1 MSRPRKIRVTINGR
15 KVEAA
20 VAPNQTL
27 AEFLRYHLALTG
39 TKEGC
44 DTGDCGACTV
54 LLDGKAVNSCLV
66 LAVETHGGSVTTI
79 EGLSS
84 DGELHPLQQVF
95 IDHGTVQC
103 GFCTPGMILGAKAL
117 LDENANPTEEDIRL
131 GLAGNLCRC
140 TGYVNIVKAVGA
152 AAKVLV
158 FSEFLSEAP
167 KPVMTKS
174 VAQKVHISK
183 GNGLTLRGNTALLH

>member
-1 MSRPRKIRVTINGR
+1 MSRARKIRITVNGQ
-15 KVEAA
+15 KIEAA

-54 LLDGKAVNSCLV
+54 IVNGKAVNSCLV
-66 LAVETHGGSVTTI
+66 LAVEVQGGSVTTI
-79 EGLSS
+79 EGLA
-84 DGELHPLQQVF
+84 DNGDLHPLQKAF

-140 TGYVNIVKAVGA
+140 SGYVNIVKAVSA
-152 AAKVLV
+152 AARILR
-158 FSEFLSEAP
+158 EA
-167 KPVMTKS
+167 K
-174 VAQKVHISK
+174 
-183 GNGLTLRGNTALLH
+183 

>member
-1 MSRPRKIRVTINGR
+1 MSRARKIRVAVNGR

-20 VAPNQTL
+20 AALNETL
-27 AEFLRYHLALTG
+27 AEFLRYRLGLTG

-54 LLDGKAVNSCLV
+54 IVDGKAVNSCLV
-66 LAVETHGGSVTTI
+66 LAVEVHGGSVTTI

-95 IDHGTVQC
+95 IENGTVQC

-117 LDENANPTEEDIRL
+117 LDENPNPTEAEIRL

-152 AAKVLV
+152 AAKVL
-158 FSEFLSEAP
+158 
-167 KPVMTKS
+167 
-174 VAQKVHISK
+174 
-183 GNGLTLRGNTALLH
+183 RGGK